1 MNLRSCK
8 YTAAQGTAPAAPL
21 RYNSSLYYL
30 FCAKRSSFFQQNVHR
45 RSKTAPNAFFF
56 GQFAACPG
64 AVLTNPAALCYN
76 FHDFRQEAGPAGRS
90 PPYTIFSRRIFET
103 DAMKGSAVGL
113 QADWQAPF
121 FVFLRRSHRRKQM
134 KTKNSSPARNVVLA
148 ALFLALA
155 FVLPMV
161 TGHLPQVGNMLCPM
175 HFPILLCGFV
185 LGGPWGL
192 AVGFAAPLLRSVL
205 FGMPPMFPIA
215 ISMAFELA
223 AYGAVSG
230 WLYRRVK
237 HTLPMTYATLAAAM
251 VAGARSASCWRAC
264 PARASRSRPSC
275 PVRSSP
281 LCRASSHSW
290 CSSPSSSPLCR
301 KPRCWSNRFSLP
313 LSQVKKLVQHPNN
326 IFSICNST
334 LLLLH

>member
-1 MNLRSCK
+1 
-8 YTAAQGTAPAAPL
+8 
-21 RYNSSLYYL
+21 
-30 FCAKRSSFFQQNVHR
+30 
-45 RSKTAPNAFFF
+45 
-56 GQFAACPG
+56 
-64 AVLTNPAALCYN
+64 
-76 FHDFRQEAGPAGRS
+76 
-90 PPYTIFSRRIFET
+90 
-103 DAMKGSAVGL
+103 
-113 QADWQAPF
+113 
-121 FVFLRRSHRRKQM
+121 M

-192 AVGFAAPLLRSVL
+192 AMGFAAPLLRSVL

-251 VAGARSASCWRAC
+251 VAGRLVWGAVRFVLAGLSGPRFPYSAF
-264 PARASRSRPSC
+264 PARA
-275 PVRSSP
+275 VRAP
-281 LCRASSHSW
+281 GPGLNPHVVLIPPIITALQKAR
-290 CSSPSSSPLCR
+290 
-301 KPRCWSNRFSLP
+301 
-313 LSQVKKLVQHPNN
+313 VMD
-326 IFSICNST
+326 
-334 LLLLH
+334 